1 MKVHGHYIFDR
12 DEWIVQQCA
21 GKRVLHL
28 GCTDWPLTA
37 DRLKEGRLLHHK
49 LVSTC
54 NLVIGV
60 DPDEEGIACLR
71 QFMPAHTFHAIT
83 AEEMHTI
90 QEIAETEW
98 DIILAADVVEH
109 VSNLGAALASISSLM
124 KSTTKL
130 LITTP
135 SAFSLKRFLAWTL
148 AGTEHVHPD
157 HCYYFSPSTLR
168 QLVGRSGLRLERV
181 GFFMWKN
188 KKASNKLALQ
198 LLGPFNALMGGRL
211 ADEIAAVCARQ

>member
-1 MKVHGHYIFDR
+1 MKIHGYYIEDR
-12 DEWIVQQCA
+12 DEWILRQCA

-37 DRLKEGRLLHHK
+37 DRLKEGRLLHQK

-71 QFMPAHTFHAIT
+71 QFMPTHTFYVT
-83 AEEMHTI
+83 RVEEMHAVR
-90 QEIAETEW
+90 EIADTEW

-109 VSNLGAALASISSLM
+109 ISNLGAALDSISSLM

-135 SAFSLKRFLAWTL
+135 SAFSLKRFLAWTF
-148 AGTEHVHPD
+148 AGNEHVHPD
-157 HCYYFSPSTLR
+157 HCYYFSPSTMKQSLD
-168 QLVGRSGLRLERV
+168 RSGLKLEQF

-188 KKASNKLALQ
+188 KRTSNRLTLQ
-198 LLGPFNALMGGRL
+198 LLAPFNKLMAGRL
-211 ADEIAAVCARQ
+211 ADELAAICGK